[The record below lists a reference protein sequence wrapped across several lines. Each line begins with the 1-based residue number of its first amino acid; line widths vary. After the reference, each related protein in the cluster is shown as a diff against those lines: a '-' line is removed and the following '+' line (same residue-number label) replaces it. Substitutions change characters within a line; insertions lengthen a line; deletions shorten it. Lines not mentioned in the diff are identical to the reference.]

1 MKKILILSSNPRRDL
16 NLDREIS
23 DLSNAVQRLEKFE
36 IRLGLG
42 VRSQELAELLAEH
55 SPEIVHFCG
64 HGAGEKGLVFQDEK
78 GQEELVSTKI
88 LTRIFKTFSQEI
100 NCTVLNAC
108 DSDRQ
113 AEAIVEHINYVVGM
127 SQPILDKA
135 AHLFS
140 VGFYKGLAAG
150 KSIEQAYE
158 MGCIAIQIWSE
169 TQSQST
175 KTRQYRKLE
184 YVGEAVQ
191 PEEPQLAEYL
201 KPLLLKKSE
210 RFPFSSAGI
219 KSVSGVPHTSVSS
232 EHPQE
237 FVAYVQQE
245 IDRKEYKDNA
255 RDAYDNFGQFSA
267 QNAVSL
273 EKKEYEQ
280 RKILLGKVRQF
291 WIEGFLQPSLQGI
304 GVIKLDLKGRP
315 DAIADLSQGIEALS
329 VELDASYERL
339 RETQIYEEMGQGRT
353 LLILGSPGAGKTIA
367 LLQLA
372 QRLIERSELNL
383 SLPIPVV
390 FNLSSWAKDRK
401 LIVDWLIDELRE
413 KYQVP
418 KLLSEPWIR
427 QQQLI
432 LLLDGLDE
440 VKEEY
445 RNDCIHALNKFIGLF
460 PQTEVAVCSRV
471 RDYEV
476 LTERL
481 QISSALCLQPLT
493 SEQVHQF
500 LDSVGGSLAGLKTL
514 LLRDAELEQFA
525 QTPLILNFMSVA
537 YQGWSVEELT
547 PQLRSTRDRDKNL
560 FNDYIDRRLER
571 GSASEYSKDKVL
583 CWLRWLASWMVQEKQ
598 TIFLIEKMQPT
609 WLTHRSERCIYR
621 IIILTVTGAIAGLA
635 MIFGSVG
642 LGWLIFGTLGFVGLG
657 WLMGWITVPTGLIFG
672 AIVGLISGLSKEI
685 LPLEKISWSW
695 QRAKSRFVR
704 DFFLGL
710 ISVLIFVAIGGFTGI
725 CLRMVSEATF
735 DMYGSGRGPRF
746 SPNGD
751 RAILINLSKYFN
763 IGLMTTLIA
772 GLIVGLRGGL
782 SSYEIELRT
791 LPNQG
796 IRSSLCNCFIIGLT
810 VGLIAGLTAGLPY
823 DGLRLDDIGMS
834 STDITELAR
843 FTGLIAG
850 LIAGLIVGLINGL
863 KYGGG
868 AVIQHFAL
876 RLVLYKKG
884 HIPWNYAKFLN
895 FASDRLL
902 MKKVGGGY
910 VFFHRMLLGHFARMK
925 QD

>member
-1 MKKILILSSNPRRDL
+1 
-16 NLDREIS
+16 
-23 DLSNAVQRLEKFE
+23 
-36 IRLGLG
+36 
-42 VRSQELAELLAEH
+42 
-55 SPEIVHFCG
+55 
-64 HGAGEKGLVFQDEK
+64 
-78 GQEELVSTKI
+78 
-88 LTRIFKTFSQEI
+88 
-100 NCTVLNAC
+100 
-108 DSDRQ
+108 
-113 AEAIVEHINYVVGM
+113 
-127 SQPILDKA
+127 
-135 AHLFS
+135 
-140 VGFYKGLAAG
+140 
-150 KSIEQAYE
+150 
-158 MGCIAIQIWSE
+158 
-169 TQSQST
+169 
-175 KTRQYRKLE
+175 
-184 YVGEAVQ
+184 
-191 PEEPQLAEYL
+191 
-201 KPLLLKKSE
+201 
-210 RFPFSSAGI
+210 
-219 KSVSGVPHTSVSS
+219 
-232 EHPQE
+232 
-237 FVAYVQQE
+237 
-245 IDRKEYKDNA
+245 
-255 RDAYDNFGQFSA
+255 
-267 QNAVSL
+267 
-273 EKKEYEQ
+273 
-280 RKILLGKVRQF
+280 
-291 WIEGFLQPSLQGI
+291 
-304 GVIKLDLKGRP
+304 
-315 DAIADLSQGIEALS
+315 
-329 VELDASYERL
+329 
-339 RETQIYEEMGQGRT
+339 
-353 LLILGSPGAGKTIA
+353 
-367 LLQLA
+367 
-372 QRLIERSELNL
+372 
-383 SLPIPVV
+383 
-390 FNLSSWAKDRK
+390 
-401 LIVDWLIDELRE
+401 
-413 KYQVP
+413 
-418 KLLSEPWIR
+418 
-427 QQQLI
+427 
-432 LLLDGLDE
+432 
-440 VKEEY
+440 
-445 RNDCIHALNKFIGLF
+445 
-460 PQTEVAVCSRV
+460 
-471 RDYEV
+471 
-476 LTERL
+476 
-481 QISSALCLQPLT
+481 
-493 SEQVHQF
+493 
-500 LDSVGGSLAGLKTL
+500 
-514 LLRDAELEQFA
+514 
-525 QTPLILNFMSVA
+525 
-537 YQGWSVEELT
+537 
-547 PQLRSTRDRDKNL
+547 
-560 FNDYIDRRLER
+560 
-571 GSASEYSKDKVL
+571 
-583 CWLRWLASWMVQEKQ
+583 
-598 TIFLIEKMQPT
+598 
-609 WLTHRSERCIYR
+609 
-621 IIILTVTGAIAGLA
+621 

-810 VGLIAGLTAGLPY
+810 VGLIAGLTVGLIAGLTAGLPY